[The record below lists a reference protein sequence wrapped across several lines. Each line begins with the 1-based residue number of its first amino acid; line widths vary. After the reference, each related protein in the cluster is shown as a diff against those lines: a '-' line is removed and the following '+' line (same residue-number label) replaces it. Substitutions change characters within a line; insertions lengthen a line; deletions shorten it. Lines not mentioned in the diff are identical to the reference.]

1 MTIRE
6 RGRGEIDKQIDRIKD
21 KNNYSKLEIYRNKN
35 MMIKRLTE
43 TERERENG
51 ERKMIRKKGKQNR

>member
-21 KNNYSKLEIYRNKN
+21 KNNYQKLEIHRNKN
-35 MMIKRLTE
+35 VMIKRLTE
-43 TERERENG
+43 TDRERERMEK
-51 ERKMIRKKGKQNR
+51 EK